1 MRVNF
6 VVSTID
12 QKKFRIQIGGF
23 AKPKWSGNNQ
33 NPPLF
38 GKVILLNTA
47 TKVHIYSVPGGKFF
61 LPSFTPTYTVAFQQ
75 TQQIHEIIPPSPF
88 LFVGRIFEDLS
99 SVLFNPLRGNTS
111 TRRCFVFPQ
120 KGEKVV
126 G

>member
-75 TQQIHEIIPPSPF
+75 TQQIHEIIRPLPLPF
-88 LFVGRIFEDLS
+88 CWSHF
-99 SVLFNPLRGNTS
+99 
-111 TRRCFVFPQ
+111 
-120 KGEKVV
+120 
-126 G
+126 